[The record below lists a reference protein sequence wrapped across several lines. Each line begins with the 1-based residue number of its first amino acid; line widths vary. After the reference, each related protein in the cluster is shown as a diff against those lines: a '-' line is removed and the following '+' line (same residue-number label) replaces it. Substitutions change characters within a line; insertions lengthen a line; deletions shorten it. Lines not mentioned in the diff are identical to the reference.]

1 MEEIK
6 VSLEK
11 FAREKM
17 AAERELTVKCAEHD
31 RVVNGLKSI
40 QGRCDDLVSQA
51 TTNEQEKKDLAEA
64 LAVAKKDS
72 QEAKKKL
79 ATFKSKSSKE
89 GKFRSEFTTEELTT
103 QVNHLKNR
111 LTCDVCN
118 NRDKNTILLRCRH
131 MFCRQCV
138 DINIK
143 NRSRKCPACGT
154 RFDMKDVA
162 DIWL

>member
-1 MEEIK
+1 MK

-11 FAREKM
+11 IMEEKRT
-17 AAERELTVKCAEHD
+17 AEKELALKCAESD
-31 RVVNGLKSI
+31 QRETMLKSI
-40 QGRCDDLVSQA
+40 QGRCDDIVSQS
-51 TTNEQEKKDLAEA
+51 TRNEQKQKDTNEA
-64 LAVAKKDS
+64 LAVAKNEA
-72 QEAKKKL
+72 QEARKKL
-79 ATFKSKSSKE
+79 AAFKAKNAKE
-89 GKFRSEFTTEELTT
+89 GKFKSEFTTEELTT
-103 QVNHLKNR
+103 QVNHLKSR
-111 LTCDVCN
+111 LACDVCN
-118 NRDKNTILLRCRH
+118 IRDKNTILLRCRH